1 MEPGIWPGRSEGSDE
16 HLLGTPRGV
25 MRARTIR
32 RLVPETRW
40 DAQAFLEFR
49 GVPLDVNSGA
59 LPVGPRPKVMVHFSL
74 PADEVVPQQDGGL
87 IADCR

>member
-40 DAQAFLEFR
+40 DAQAFLEF
-49 GVPLDVNSGA
+49 
-59 LPVGPRPKVMVHFSL
+59 
-74 PADEVVPQQDGGL
+74 
-87 IADCR
+87 